1 MATKRRRST
10 TYNSGGTPWFKR
22 LAAILL
28 GIVILCGVAYGIGY
42 AVTKQANPA
51 KGFDKEN
58 KIEQTTDDE
67 AAQGEMLVTYNNK
80 AGAPLQIVPYTA
92 NDVAAAT
99 AVATAAEPVAES
111 IGNAVTLQ
119 AVITPSDASI
129 QTCTWGL
136 AWTNAQESWTLGKN
150 VTEYV
155 NVQPQSDTRK
165 CEITCLQMFES
176 PITLVCTSDDN
187 EDGTISATCKINFVR
202 PITGGSF
209 EFKIGYNYIS
219 DSEEGSYS
227 DINLTRLYWSNT
239 TELETVTYAQTF
251 RKATQNDWK
260 PYDEVEDDVST
271 YEQYAFQPKSNELGT
286 VNDYISAFIQDTRK
300 NIKSITI
307 TLADDVKSAVQ
318 SALGKKADSFEV
330 TNKFEYSISEVFAAL
345 VTNTDGLT
353 MYNTLQKYFTQGQAV
368 LQYNVTVT
376 GARSKKDYT
385 FAYGLAVNCTSL
397 RKQVQGINP
406 LPDIDFYEN

>member
-1 MATKRRRST
+1 MATKRRRAS

-51 KGFDKEN
+51 KWFDKEN

-92 NDVAAAT
+92 NDVAAAAA
-99 AVATAAEPVAES
+99 AVAAAEPVAES

-119 AVITPSDASI
+119 AVITPEDASI

-165 CEITCLQMFES
+165 CEVTCIQVFES
-176 PITLVCTSDDN
+176 PITLVCTSDDK

-202 PITGGSF
+202 PIMDGSF
-209 EFKIGYNYIS
+209 NIRLGYTIFDTQEDYDYFDTDLKWESTSDTQSVPYTKVFKYDTSWTNKDEAHKSYIFNATAQGKGTTGDYNY
-219 DSEEGSYS
+219 
-227 DINLTRLYWSNT
+227 
-239 TELETVTYAQTF
+239 
-251 RKATQNDWK
+251 
-260 PYDEVEDDVST
+260 
-271 YEQYAFQPKSNELGT
+271 
-286 VNDYISAFIQDTRK
+286 SAFENNDLISK
-300 NIKSITI
+300 KEIKSITI

-330 TNKFEYSISEVFAAL
+330 TTKYDYSISEVFAAL

-385 FAYGLAVNCTSL
+385 LAYGLTVNCTSL
-397 RKQVQGINP
+397 RKQVQGVNP
-406 LPDIDFYEN
+406 LPDIDFYEK